1 MGRRNGADGIGGF
14 VVKTLKEFLGDRGT
28 IAGLSRNTG
37 ISRRQLYYWWACGG
51 VKRQALEAMITGDA
65 SFFDFSGREIEFFNA
80 IQKVVKL

>member
-1 MGRRNGADGIGGF
+1 MGRIVGFIGLGDF
-14 VVKTLKEFLGDRGT
+14 MKTLKEYLGDRGT

-65 SFFDFSGREIEFFNA
+65 SFFDFAGREIEFFNA
-80 IQKVVKL
+80 IQKGMKL